1 MAREDA
7 RKSKDDSG
15 AFSWRSFLHHL
26 TSFAVLL
33 LIAGITVGVAVGV
46 RPLERVAANVTG
58 ASHPKVE
65 IVWPEWKP
73 GQTWLPKQFQEE
85 LLASARA
92 ALGDEVRPF
101 SGEPLA
107 RLGHAMEESGWFDGS
122 PRVERVGATKIVVS
136 GAWRTP
142 AAVVRREGKDYLVSW
157 KGRRM
162 PPVYQPDQSGFPV
175 ILDPVMPAPT
185 AEGQP
190 DYATAW
196 PGEDIAASLELLRE
210 VVAKPWAAQ
219 VKAVDVSKYSTEN
232 TLALVTSYNTRIE
245 WGGRFSKPRL
255 GEAPTQ
261 EKVDRLAY
269 LFREHGRID
278 AGYPIV
284 EVWQRHLLFDR
295 RATGAP
301 ADAAPG
307 TDPAAV
313 PTRAGEPSRDN
324 HGVVPAPASGGS
336 PMLPAA
342 RLPS

>member
-1 MAREDA
+1 MARDD
-7 RKSKDDSG
+7 RKSKDDST

-33 LIAGITVGVAVGV
+33 LIAGIIVGVAIGV
-46 RPLERVAANVTG
+46 RPLEKVAAGVTG
-58 ASHPKVE
+58 ASHPSIE
-65 IVWPEWKP
+65 ITWPEWKP
-73 GQTWLPKQFQEE
+73 GQTWLPKQFQDE
-85 LLASARA
+85 LLATARA
-92 ALGDEVRPF
+92 ALGDDLRPF

-107 RLGHAMEESGWFDGS
+107 RVGRAMELSGWFDGA
-122 PRVERVGATKIVVS
+122 PRVERIGAAKIRVT
-136 GAWRTP
+136 GTWRTP
-142 AAVVRREGKDYLVSW
+142 AAVVRRDGKDYLVSW

-162 PPVYQPDQSGFPV
+162 PPVYQPGQSGFPV

-185 AEGQP
+185 THDARPEF
-190 DYATAW
+190 ANAW

-210 VVAKPWAAQ
+210 VVAKPWSNQ
-219 VKAVDVSKYSTEN
+219 VRAIDASRYSAEN
-232 TLALVTSYNTRIE
+232 TLALLTTYNTRIE

-295 RATGAP
+295 RAVAP
-301 ADAAPG
+301 EPTPNTPSA
-307 TDPAAV
+307 T
-313 PTRAGEPSRDN
+313 PTRGEPSLENRSI
-324 HGVVPAPASGGS
+324 VPAPASGGS
-336 PMLPAA
+336 PMIPAS

>member
-7 RKSKDDSG
+7 RKSKDDST

-26 TSFAVLL
+26 ASFAVLL
-33 LIAGITVGVAVGV
+33 LIAGLIVGVAVGV
-46 RPLERVAANVTG
+46 RPLERVAASVTG
-58 ASHPKVE
+58 AAHPAVE
-65 IVWPEWKP
+65 ITWPEWKP
-73 GQTWLPKQFQEE
+73 GQTWLPKQFQDE
-85 LLASARA
+85 LLAAARS
-92 ALGDEVRPF
+92 ALGDNAAPF

-107 RLGHAMEESGWFDGS
+107 RIGHAMEQSGWFDGA
-122 PRVERVGATKIVVS
+122 PRVERIDAKKILVTGS
-136 GAWRTP
+136 WRTP
-142 AAVVRREGKDYLVSW
+142 AAVVRRDGKDHLVSW

-162 PPVYQPDQSGFPV
+162 PPVYPLNQSGLPV

-185 AEGQP
+185 TPEGRP
-190 DYATAW
+190 DFANAW
-196 PGEDIAASLELLRE
+196 PGEDIAASLELLRA
-210 VVAKPWAAQ
+210 VVAQPWSNQ
-219 VKAVDVSKYSTEN
+219 VKAIDAAKYSSEN

-278 AGYPIV
+278 AGYQIV

-295 RATGAP
+295 RAIAAETPPESTPRTPAP
-301 ADAAPG
+301 PIRGD
-307 TDPAAV
+307 
-313 PTRAGEPSRDN
+313 PSREN
-324 HGVVPAPASGGS
+324 RVVPAPASGGS

>member
-7 RKSKDDSG
+7 RKAQPDSG
-15 AFSWRSFLHHL
+15 AFSWRSFLKHL

-33 LIAGITVGVAVGV
+33 LIAGLIIGVAVGV
-46 RPLERVAANVTG
+46 RPLERIAANVTG
-58 ASHPKVE
+58 ATHPTVE
-65 IVWPEWKP
+65 IAWPEWKP

-92 ALGDEVRPF
+92 ALGNEVQPY

-107 RLGHAMEESGWFDGS
+107 RLGAAMEQSGWFDGT
-122 PRVERVGATKIVVS
+122 PKVERVGPKKITIS

-142 AAVVRREGKDYLVSW
+142 AAVVRRGGKDYLVSW

-175 ILDPVMPAPT
+175 IHDPVMEPPT
-185 AEGQP
+185 TADGGP
-190 DYATAW
+190 DFATAW

-210 VVAKPWAAQ
+210 VVSRPWASQ
-219 VKAVDVSKYSTEN
+219 VKGIDVSKYSTES
-232 TLALVTSYNTRIE
+232 TLALLTSYDTRIE

-278 AGYPIV
+278 AGYPVV

-301 ADAAPG
+301 QTPAPG
-307 TDPAAV
+307 SSPA
-313 PTRAGEPSRDN
+313 PGEPSRDN
-324 HGVVPAPASGGS
+324 NGIVPVPASGGS
-336 PMLPAA
+336 PMIPAA
-342 RLPS
+342 RLPG

>member
-1 MAREDA
+1 MARDDA
-7 RKSKDDSG
+7 RKAKDDST
-15 AFSWRSFLHHL
+15 AFNWRSFVQHL

-33 LIAGITVGVAVGV
+33 LIAGIIVGVAVGV
-46 RPLERVAANVTG
+46 RPLERVAAGVTG
-58 ASHPKVE
+58 ATNPTVE

-73 GQTWLPKQFQEE
+73 GQTWLPRQFQDE
-85 LLASARA
+85 LLRLARN
-92 ALGDEVRPF
+92 ALGDEARPF

-107 RLGHAMEESGWFDGS
+107 SVGMAMAQSGWFDGT
-122 PRVERVGATKIVVS
+122 PTVERVNAKTIRVTGT
-136 GAWRTP
+136 WRTP
-142 AAVVRREGKDYLVSW
+142 AAVVRRDGKDYLVSW

-175 ILDPVMPAPT
+175 ILDPVMAAPVT
-185 AEGQP
+185 AEGAP
-190 DYATAW
+190 EYASAW
-196 PGEDIAASLELLRE
+196 PGEDIAASLELLRA
-210 VVAKPWAAQ
+210 VVAQPWANQ
-219 VKAVDVSKYSTEN
+219 VKAIDASRFSDDS

-295 RATGAP
+295 RAVAP
-301 ADAAPG
+301 AE
-307 TDPAAV
+307 PASPV
-313 PTRAGEPSRDN
+313 PPTRTPSGGGPAGDQR
-324 HGVVPAPASGGS
+324 GIVPAPASGGS

-342 RLPS
+342 RVPS